1 MKYKKMNYGIFKFLC
16 LHGKYFS
23 QGFYA
28 PYKLFT
34 WGLNF
39 YNAMMSIFILF
50 F

>member
-1 MKYKKMNYGIFKFLC
+1 MNDGIFKFLR

-23 QGFYA
+23 LGFYA

-39 YNAMMSIFILF
+39 YNAMTSIFILF